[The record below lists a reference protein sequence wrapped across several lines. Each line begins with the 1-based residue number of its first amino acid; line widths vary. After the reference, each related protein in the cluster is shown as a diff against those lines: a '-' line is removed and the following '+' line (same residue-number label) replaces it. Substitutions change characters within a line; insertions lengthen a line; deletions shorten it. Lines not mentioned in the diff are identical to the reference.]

1 MRTIGPMTY
10 AVSIAILASLT
21 LAVGIRLF
29 CILFLVLCG
38 LATFCVASGSDV
50 AALVIGVGSG
60 HW

>member
-1 MRTIGPMTY
+1 AT
-10 AVSIAILASLT
+10 VSIAILASFT